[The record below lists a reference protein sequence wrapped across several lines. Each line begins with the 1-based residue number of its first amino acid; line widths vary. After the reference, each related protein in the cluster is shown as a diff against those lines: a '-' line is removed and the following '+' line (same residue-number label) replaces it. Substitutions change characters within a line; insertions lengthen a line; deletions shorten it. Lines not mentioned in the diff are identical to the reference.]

1 MTVSL
6 RVDSA
11 DPTPPYEQ
19 LRRQLAGLIRT
30 GTLGSGTRLPTVRQL
45 AQDLGLAPGT
55 VMRTYRELES
65 DGLVASRRVQGTVVT
80 GTVGAMDQRLAVL
93 AANFVEEAGRL
104 GAGPAEIRAA
114 VDGALSRGLRCP
126 ASSRADVR
134 KDAVG

>member
-30 GTLGSGTRLPTVRQL
+30 GTLASGTRLPTVRQL

-55 VMRTYRELES
+55 VMRTYRELEA

-80 GTVGAMDQRLAVL
+80 GTVGAVDQRLAVL
-93 AANFVEEAGRL
+93 AASFVKEAGRL

-114 VDGALSRGLRCP
+114 VDVALSRG
-126 ASSRADVR
+126 
-134 KDAVG
+134 